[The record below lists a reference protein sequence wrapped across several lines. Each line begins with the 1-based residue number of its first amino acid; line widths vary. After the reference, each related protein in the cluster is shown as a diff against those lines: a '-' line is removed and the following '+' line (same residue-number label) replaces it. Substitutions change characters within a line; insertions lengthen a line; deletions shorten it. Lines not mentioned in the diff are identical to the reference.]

1 MNIVSN
7 TVSAL
12 VLRIFDMPRIG
23 DQSLQAVAL
32 LSCFGLTVSLALV
45 GLGFDLGF
53 NLGSA
58 WV

>member
-1 MNIVSN
+1 MNTLS
-7 TVSAL
+7 SL
-12 VLRIFDMPRIG
+12 VIRIFEAPRST

-32 LSCFGLTVSLALV
+32 LSCFGLAVSLALV

-53 NLGSA
+53 NLASA